1 MHTRKIAATI
11 IPLILAAPLASA
23 HEAGDWVVRGGLTSV
38 APDESS
44 SNIVVG
50 GTDLGVGLTVDN
62 NTQLGLNVAYF
73 LTDRFNVELLAAT
86 PFTHD
91 VNFSVTDPLGTGNKL
106 GEVTH
111 LPPTVSVNY
120 YLNDPSSAF
129 QPYVG
134 AGVNFTLF
142 FDEEFTSAN
151 EAAGL
156 DDLSLDNSFGL
167 SAQVGFDYQLN
178 KTWHV
183 NASVRYIDIN
193 TEASFNLSGTE
204 GGVADIDINPWVYTV
219 SVGYTF

>member
-1 MHTRKIAATI
+1 MHTRKLAATI
-11 IPLILAAPLASA
+11 IPLLLAAPLASA
-23 HEAGDWVVRGGLTSV
+23 HEAGDWVVRGGLTTV

-73 LTDRFNVELLAAT
+73 LTDRINVELLAAT

-91 VNFSVTDPLGTGNKL
+91 VNFSVSDPLTTGDKL

-111 LPPTVSVNY
+111 LPPTLSVNY

-134 AGVNFTLF
+134 AGVNFTIF

-204 GGVADIDINPWVYTV
+204 GSVADIEIDPWVYTV

>member
-1 MHTRKIAATI
+1 MHTRKLAATI
-11 IPLILAAPLASA
+11 IPLLLATPLASA
-23 HEAGDWVVRGGLTSV
+23 HEAGDWIVRGGLTTV

-73 LTDRFNVELLAAT
+73 LTDRINVELLAAT

-134 AGVNFTLF
+134 AGVNFTIF

-156 DDLSLDNSFGL
+156 EDLSLDNSFGL

-204 GGVADIDINPWVYTV
+204 GSVADIDINPWVYTV

>member
-1 MHTRKIAATI
+1 MHTRKLAATI
-11 IPLILAAPLASA
+11 IPLLLATPLASA
-23 HEAGDWVVRGGLTSV
+23 HEAGDWIVRGGLTTV

-44 SNIVVG
+44 SNIMVG

-73 LTDRFNVELLAAT
+73 LTDRINVELLAAT

-134 AGVNFTLF
+134 AGVNFTIF

-204 GGVADIDINPWVYTV
+204 GSVADIDINPWVYTV